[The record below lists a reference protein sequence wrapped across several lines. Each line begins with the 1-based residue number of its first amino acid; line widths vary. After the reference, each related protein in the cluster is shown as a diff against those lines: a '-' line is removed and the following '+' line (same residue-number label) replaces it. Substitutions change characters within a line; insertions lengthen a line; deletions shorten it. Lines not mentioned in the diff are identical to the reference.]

1 MILVFVIN
9 IDFYNK
15 KCFIFIFVLS
25 SKISQFEEKVE
36 KLQKFLD
43 IIVEPT
49 KWPLKKVE
57 TLLSVSGEY
66 SVYFQD
72 EKIFRK
78 YEIFIRKYMNPTEQA
93 KEMQEF
99 MLKVV
104 LQKHV
109 NREVVIS
116 VYQTYVN
123 MIPDGKE
130 KAKKIISNHIR
141 TIAIGNILETKA
153 SKAFLP
159 YVIASEM
166 LDNNNI
172 SKEIK
177 EEDLAKAAIIA
188 LRKDASLLPMVKD
201 IILKNFEILN
211 IDSIVNAS
219 LASEETM
226 KVVLSKVVIM
236 IVKNERRQFGIEIL
250 QKLAT
255 FPKGKPAITIAKAIQ
270 KKHNIHVILD

>member
-99 MLKVV
+99 MLK
-104 LQKHV
+104 LFCK
-109 NREVVIS
+109 S
-116 VYQTYVN
+116 
-123 MIPDGKE
+123 M
-130 KAKKIISNHIR
+130 
-141 TIAIGNILETKA
+141 
-153 SKAFLP
+153 
-159 YVIASEM
+159 
-166 LDNNNI
+166 
-172 SKEIK
+172 
-177 EEDLAKAAIIA
+177 
-188 LRKDASLLPMVKD
+188 
-201 IILKNFEILN
+201 
-211 IDSIVNAS
+211 
-219 LASEETM
+219 
-226 KVVLSKVVIM
+226 
-236 IVKNERRQFGIEIL
+236 
-250 QKLAT
+250 
-255 FPKGKPAITIAKAIQ
+255 
-270 KKHNIHVILD
+270 